1 MAVRLNIRW
10 YTVSIHLPRVLSKP
24 LLTKLHPTVSVAVKF
39 TTIHSSFT
47 AFIPTHYFAYM
58 REFQFIITLH
68 PIQGL
73 LQSLVGHSYSVLR
86 APTWRTDTFTGFN
99 VMAGGNLGCS
109 DHKMVELKILC
120 GRRKVIS
127 RIATPGFRR
136 DSFDFFEDL
145 LGGITWASV
154 GR

>member
-1 MAVRLNIRW
+1 MKKIQIITIIIIKQKVVLLLVMAVRLNIRW

-73 LQSLVGHSYSVLR
+73 LQSLVGHSYSVPTCRTPTSTNVENRYVHWFQCNGWRKLGMQWSQDGR
-86 APTWRTDTFTGFN
+86 AQ
-99 VMAGGNLGCS
+99 
-109 DHKMVELKILC
+109 
-120 GRRKVIS
+120 
-127 RIATPGFRR
+127 
-136 DSFDFFEDL
+136 DL
-145 LGGITWASV
+145 VWKTQSNK
-154 GR
+154 